1 MFNSF
6 LLRFFFFCENP
17 LHCLQLGA
25 MYISYDNISSVQNVT
40 GRQSMLDLKIMPA
53 VKQHSFKICK
63 QKYLYAKYSF
73 LLFILRILVAYRPSI
88 YLTTCQ
94 SETQNCTVITSHMT
108 FNIASFCINPCIFDA
123 KQTCYLLLC

>member
-1 MFNSF
+1 
-6 LLRFFFFCENP
+6 
-17 LHCLQLGA
+17 
-25 MYISYDNISSVQNVT
+25 
-40 GRQSMLDLKIMPA
+40 MLDLKIMPA
-53 VKQHSFKICK
+53 VKQHSFKKCE

-94 SETQNCTVITSHMT
+94 SETQNCRVITSHTT
-108 FNIASFCINPCIFDA
+108 FNIARFYITGVIPVFSKQ